1 VSEILSLETNGW
13 KLQRG
18 YLLKPRYQVVS
29 DERELGNVVSVAV
42 ASKPLRTYRLKY
54 RAQARAAYEYVESF
68 FNRLVGQAARFDF
81 EIPEFVPS
89 PDKGPGVEAVAGGT
103 QGSRTIYAIYSWKNA
118 NGITRGSPAASIAVP
133 ANNLLKITLPYYP
146 PSVTQAVIYAT
157 QGAAGTEQEQTI
169 LTNLK
174 TWTQPDAPLLV
185 LTSSPPSEN
194 TAKEK
199 IVARM
204 VDYEVTRLNGTVY
217 DLALELAEAY

>member
-1 VSEILSLETNGW
+1 MSEALTLEAKGW

-18 YLLKPRYQVVS
+18 YPMRPRYAVVS

-42 ASKPLRTYRLKY
+42 ASKPLRNYRLRY
-54 RAQARAAYEYVESF
+54 RANTREAFEYVESF
-68 FNRLVGQAARFDF
+68 FNRLVGPAARFDF
-81 EIPEFVPS
+81 DLPEFVPS
-89 PDKGPGVEAVAGGT
+89 PDKAPGVEAIAGGT
-103 QGSRTIYAIYSWKNA
+103 QGARTIYVIFAWKNV
-118 NGITRGSPAASIAVP
+118 NGITRGSAAAGIAVP

-174 TWTQPDAPLLV
+174 TWTQPDAPLL
-185 LTSSPPSEN
+185 LATSSPPLTN

-199 IVARM
+199 IIARM
-204 VDYEVTRLNGTVY
+204 LDYEVVRQNGTMY
-217 DLALELAEAY
+217 DLLLEIEEAY